1 MNEID
6 IIWALAVGALI
17 LCAVL
22 AIEIWARDIIDQQN
36 NQDKDK

>member
-22 AIEIWARDIIDQQN
+22 AIEIWARDILEQQRDN
-36 NQDKDK
+36 DKDK